1 LNGLKLKQNYSR
13 KYFQN
18 TSGEKM
24 KIRNVARLTVI
35 AVIVVAIMFAG
46 CIEER
51 SQDSDGDGWTDDQ
64 EKLMQTDPHK
74 IDTDG
79 DKIKDSEDPNPLVA
93 DPALISQDSDGDGW
107 TDYQEK
113 LMQTDPHK
121 IDTDGDRIK
130 DSEDPN
136 PLVADP
142 ALITLGYT
150 KTNSELSFGEMGYFS
165 VSDVELINY
174 GGTSGKAT
182 VTITGDDSGA
192 STSFTINVP
201 PHNSVIQRDA
211 ICDITGNDMFVD
223 ITLVVGGKTEK
234 TIQHRLK

>member
-1 LNGLKLKQNYSR
+1 
-13 KYFQN
+13 
-18 TSGEKM
+18 M
-24 KIRNVARLTVI
+24 KIRNVTRLTVI
-35 AVIVVAIMFAG
+35 AVIAVAIMFAG
-46 CIEER
+46 CIEEK
-51 SQDSDGDGWTDDQ
+51 SQDSDGDGWTDD
-64 EKLMQTDPHK
+64 
-74 IDTDG
+74 
-79 DKIKDSEDPNPLVA
+79 
-93 DPALISQDSDGDGW
+93 
-107 TDYQEK
+107 QEK

-142 ALITLGYT
+142 ALITLGYA
-150 KTNSELSFGEMGYFS
+150 KTSREVSFGSEMGYFS
-165 VSDVELINY
+165 VSDIELINY
-174 GGTSGKAT
+174 GGTSGKAS

-211 ICDITGNDMFVD
+211 ICDITENDMFVD